1 MTVTDIDADDVEGA
15 AEEEAPAFGILT
27 VPENTE
33 AVSASRDKFRIAILG
48 DFSGR
53 ASRGVLETG
62 SALGARKPMKLDV
75 DTIDDVIARFRTQL
89 VLPIGPG
96 GASVEVELG
105 SIDDLHPDELYENVE
120 IFAELQNLR
129 RMLKGG
135 RADQAMENLKSW
147 GDEYGT
153 LKALA
158 RKRARGAEVP
168 ADMKLSE
175 FAQLIGGGPESAPEA
190 TPADEL
196 IQRVVGPYVVK
207 AEDPAVE
214 GMVAAVDEALS
225 GAMRGLL
232 HHPDFQA
239 VESLWRS
246 LDLLSRRI
254 ETGGGLEL
262 VIYDVAAE
270 EMAADLA
277 AQDELTECGLF
288 EMLAEKPGLD
298 MGQGRLAAVIG
309 LYQFEE
315 TPPHAELLGR
325 MARIAAY
332 IDAPFVASISAKLVD
347 TKTDDVHPLVKEAW
361 DDLKAL
367 PEAAFIG
374 LASPRFLLRQPY
386 GKRTDPIDPFD
397 FEEFTQSEG
406 LKGMLWTNPAVLVA
420 ALLGASWTQT
430 GGKVKLGDVMTFDD
444 MPFHYVTDSY
454 GDQIA
459 LPCTERL
466 LTEKTVA
473 ITAQRGIM
481 PVLSIQGRN
490 EVRLGSWR
498 SVAGSELAGPWASG
512 GVGGPAAMKQRN
524 NAAVAAVAAASVP
537 EAVASPIPGGEGDDV
552 DDIMAGLEADDADVA
567 DADDDGGTDD
577 LDALLADLD
586 APDDDADDADGGGLD
601 DLDALLADLD
611 DDTGSDDEG
620 GGDDGGDDDLDALL
634 AEFGDSDDD
643 EDAGDDDMDAELE
656 ALLKDL

>member
-1 MTVTDIDADDVEGA
+1 MTVTDIDAPEGEEGA
-15 AEEEAPAFGILT
+15 VEKGPAFGTLS
-27 VPENTE
+27 VPDNTE
-33 AVSASRDKFRIAILG
+33 SVSADRTKFRIAILG

-62 SALGARKPMKLDV
+62 EALGARKPMKLDV

-105 SIDDLHPDELYENVE
+105 SLDDLHPDELYDNVE
-120 IFAELQNLR
+120 VFAELQNLR

-135 RADQAMENLKSW
+135 RAEQAMENLKSW
-147 GDEYGT
+147 GDEFGH

-158 RKRARGAEVP
+158 RKRARGTEVP
-168 ADMKLSE
+168 ADMKLTDFQKLLE
-175 FAQLIGGGPESAPEA
+175 ANPDAQPEA

-196 IQRVVGPYVVK
+196 IRRIIGPYVVK
-207 AEDPAVE
+207 AEDPAIE
-214 GMVAAVDEALS
+214 GMVSAADEALS
-225 GAMRGLL
+225 GAMRALL

-239 VESLWRS
+239 VESVWRS
-246 LDLLSRRI
+246 LDLLARRV

-270 EMAADLA
+270 EIAADLA
-277 AQDELTECGLF
+277 AHDELTESGLF
-288 EMLAEKPGLD
+288 TMLAEKPGLD
-298 MGQGRLAAVIG
+298 AGQGRLAALIG

-325 MARIAAY
+325 MAKIAAY
-332 IDAPFVASISAKLVD
+332 IDAPFVASISAKLVE
-347 TKTDDVHPLVKEAW
+347 TKTEDVHHLTKEAW
-361 DDLKAL
+361 DALKAL
-367 PEAAFIG
+367 PEASYLG
-374 LASPRFLLRQPY
+374 LAAPRFLLRQPY
-386 GKRTDPIDPFD
+386 GKRSDPIDPFD
-397 FEEFTQSEG
+397 FEEFTQREG

-420 ALLGASWTQT
+420 VLLGASWTQT
-430 GGKVKLGDVMTFDD
+430 GGKVTLGGVMTLDD
-444 MPFHYVTDSY
+444 IPFHYMTDSY

-473 ITAQRGIM
+473 ITAERGVM

-498 SVAGSELAGPWASG
+498 SVAGGELAGPWKSG
-512 GVGGPAAMKQRN
+512 GIGGPAAMKKRN
-524 NAAVAAVAAASVP
+524 DAAVAAVAAASAAAAP
-537 EAVASPIPGGEGDDV
+537 PPIPGGEDDDV
-552 DDIMAGLEADDADVA
+552 DQVMADLEADDAEQA
-567 DADDDGGTDD
+567 EADDDGGTED

-586 APDDDADDADGGGLD
+586 TPDEDADDEGGLD

-611 DDTGSDDEG
+611 DDAGGDDA
-620 GGDDGGDDDLDALL
+620 DDGGDDDLDALL
-634 AEFGDSDDD
+634 AEFGDDD
-643 EDAGDDDMDAELE
+643 EASEDDGDMDADLE